1 MIVLSVCV
9 SARVYAFVR
18 ACAYGSWTKHLSL
31 SLSPSLS
38 LSRFSSLSLKAELRR
53 THAPQI
59 DTHTQT
65 HTYILTSRWSRWC
78 ACWAEDYFARR
89 RRRKEEEE
97 VEGSSLFHSFQVIF
111 FPANFCTVT
120 HPHTRVALLPR
131 KFSCGCPS
139 GAAGVPEAE
148 EARSTPMPGNDSG
161 PSRTRAIEPRY
172 RPPGQRGIHR

>member
-89 RRRKEEEE
+89 RRRKERRRWR
-97 VEGSSLFHSFQVIF
+97 VRRYFIVFKLFFFQLIFAPLHTPTRGWLFCLGNSAAAAPVGLLGSLKQK
-111 FPANFCTVT
+111 
-120 HPHTRVALLPR
+120 RRGALQCLETIR
-131 KFSCGCPS
+131 
-139 GAAGVPEAE
+139 AQAG
-148 EARSTPMPGNDSG
+148 
-161 PSRTRAIEPRY
+161 
-172 RPPGQRGIHR
+172 PGQ